1 MAAGRS
7 PRSAIRPELEE
18 AASAMI
24 GRIWRAWAT
33 AENADSYERL
43 LRDKILP
50 ELDAAEGCHG
60 AYVMRQ
66 EHHDE
71 VEFVVLHFFDSID
84 AVRKFAGDNYQ
95 AAVVP
100 EPARKLLVR
109 FDAMAQ
115 HYDVRAEPTPASS

>member
-1 MAAGRS
+1 MTGEGAAVNQGSSAPLAGYLRCS
-7 PRSAIRPELEE
+7 ATKVPRSWMVTI
-18 AASAMI
+18 S
-24 GRIWRAWAT
+24 
-33 AENADSYERL
+33 
-43 LRDKILP
+43 P

-60 AYVMRQ
+60 AYVLRR

-84 AVRKFAGDNYQ
+84 AVRKFAGDNYE

-100 EPARKLLVR
+100 EPARKLLAR
-109 FDAMAQ
+109 FDATAQ